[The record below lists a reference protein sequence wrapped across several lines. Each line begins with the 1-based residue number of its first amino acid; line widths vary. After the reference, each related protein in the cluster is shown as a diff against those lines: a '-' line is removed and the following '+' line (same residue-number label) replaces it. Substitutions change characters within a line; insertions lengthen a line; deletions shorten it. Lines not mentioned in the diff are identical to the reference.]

1 MRVYEL
7 AKELGLST
15 KEIMA
20 LLSRMK
26 VPAKSHSSSLDEATV
41 RRVRE
46 QAAAAREAPPA
57 TPLRADAKTPTG
69 ERIIS
74 IRKIAPPPPAEAPA
88 MPPAPAQAVPPAQA
102 AGEVVVEPAAQ
113 PAQAPP
119 AASAPSAP
127 PAPALPAS
135 PPPAAPVPPPPAA
148 AAPPSPTALRAP
160 VKPAETAPPIRIAP
174 VKPPSREAVREV
186 REAAPPEEI
195 SQIFEP
201 TDREAPPVVPPLRPV
216 KPPEPK
222 RPERR
227 LPPPPPPR
235 RFHAERRTRRAEP
248 RPAEAAEP
256 TAVLPTEIALA
267 GAVAVGD
274 LASRL
279 GVGVG
284 DVVRKLLEFGIL
296 AGVNQVLSEDVALRI
311 AEAFG
316 VAVRKPDVAQEVVPR
331 RVAPAREGA
340 IPRAPVVTVMGHVDH
355 GKTTLLDALRATAVA
370 AQEIGG
376 ITQHIGASTVQVDGR
391 RIVFIDT
398 PGHEAFTA
406 LRARG
411 AQVTDITV
419 LVVAADDGVMPQTV
433 EAVNHA
439 RAAGVPIIVAIN
451 KVDLPQANPDRV
463 RQQLSDLGLVPEQW
477 GGDTVTVE
485 VSARQ
490 GTGLKELLEMILL
503 VAELHDLRANPE
515 GPARGVVLETRLDR
529 GRGPVATVLVQEGT
543 MRIGD
548 VVVAGETWGRVR
560 ALLDERG
567 QRVGSAG
574 PATPVEVLGLES
586 LPGAGDVLEVVRDEK
601 LARAM
606 VTERLERRRAAETGP
621 RPAALEEQPGEEVR
635 ELRLI
640 LKADVHGSVEA
651 LQQAIRRLEA
661 PGVRLTI
668 LHAAVGPVTESDVM
682 LAAASRALVVGFN
695 VRPEAAVRRMAEQER
710 VEIRLY
716 RVIYDVLDD
725 LAAVVRG
732 LRPPQALEVVLGQ
745 AEVRQTFT
753 VPRVGTVAGCY
764 VTSGRILRG
773 AAARLLREG
782 TVIYQGAVASLRRFK
797 EDVREVAEGFECGIG
812 LERFQDIKVGDIIEA
827 YEIQEV
833 PA

>member
-1 MRVYEL
+1 
-7 AKELGLST
+7 
-15 KEIMA
+15 
-20 LLSRMK
+20 
-26 VPAKSHSSSLDEATV
+26 
-41 RRVRE
+41 
-46 QAAAAREAPPA
+46 
-57 TPLRADAKTPTG
+57 
-69 ERIIS
+69 
-74 IRKIAPPPPAEAPA
+74 
-88 MPPAPAQAVPPAQA
+88 
-102 AGEVVVEPAAQ
+102 
-113 PAQAPP
+113 
-119 AASAPSAP
+119 
-127 PAPALPAS
+127 
-135 PPPAAPVPPPPAA
+135 
-148 AAPPSPTALRAP
+148 
-160 VKPAETAPPIRIAP
+160 
-174 VKPPSREAVREV
+174 
-186 REAAPPEEI
+186 
-195 SQIFEP
+195 
-201 TDREAPPVVPPLRPV
+201 
-216 KPPEPK
+216 
-222 RPERR
+222 
-227 LPPPPPPR
+227 
-235 RFHAERRTRRAEP
+235 
-248 RPAEAAEP
+248 
-256 TAVLPTEIALA
+256 
-267 GAVAVGD
+267 VAVGD
-274 LASRL
+274 LAARL

-284 DVVRKLLEFGIL
+284 EVVRKLLEFGIL
-296 AGVNQVLSEDVALRI
+296 AGVNQVLSEDVAVRT

-316 VAVRKPDVAQEVVPR
+316 VAVRKPAAAQEVVQR
-331 RVAPAREGA
+331 RVAPAKEGA
-340 IPRAPVVTVMGHVDH
+340 VPRAPVVTVMGHVDH
-355 GKTTLLDALRATAVA
+355 GKTSLLDALRATAVA
-370 AQEIGG
+370 AQEVGG

-463 RQQLSDLGLVPEQW
+463 KQQLSDIGLVPEQW

-503 VAELHDLRANPE
+503 VAELHDLRANPD

-543 MRIGD
+543 LRVGD

-567 QRVGSAG
+567 QRVAAAG

-586 LPGAGDVLEVVRDEK
+586 LPGAGDALEVARDEK
-601 LARAM
+601 LARAT
-606 VTERLERRRAAETGP
+606 VAERLERRRTAEAGP
-621 RPAALEEQPGEEVR
+621 RPATLEEQLGGEAR

-651 LQQAIRRLEA
+651 LQQALARLEV
-661 PGVRLTI
+661 PDVRVTV
-668 LHAAVGPVTESDVM
+668 LHAAVGPITESDVM

-716 RVIYDVLDD
+716 RVIYDLLDD

-732 LRPPQALEVVLGQ
+732 LRPPQAREVVLGQ
-745 AEVRQTFT
+745 AEVRQTFN

-764 VTSGRILRG
+764 VTSGRIVRG
-773 AAARLLREG
+773 APARLLREG
-782 TVIYQGAVASLRRFK
+782 TVVYQGAVASLRRFK
-797 EDVREVAEGFECGIG
+797 DDVREVAEGFECGIG